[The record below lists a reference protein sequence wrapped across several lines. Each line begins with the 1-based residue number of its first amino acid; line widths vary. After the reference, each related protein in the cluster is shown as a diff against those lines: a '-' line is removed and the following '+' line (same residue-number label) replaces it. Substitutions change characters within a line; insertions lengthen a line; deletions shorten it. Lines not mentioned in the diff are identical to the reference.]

1 VENDM
6 MKKEDIE
13 NISGKLSEIKDALN
27 ELESALKYKDASK
40 GARAKIK
47 IINLQSQISR
57 MI

>member
-1 VENDM
+1 M